1 MRIAR
6 LEIEVILDES
16 EEPFPT
22 NREDIRRYGRQVLRA
37 ALRDLDLPTFVIRSV
52 APVLRGGD
60 ASSYRVIISGAQRPP
75 ADPVGPPPQ
84 P

>member
-1 MRIAR
+1 
-6 LEIEVILDES
+6 
-16 EEPFPT
+16 
-22 NREDIRRYGRQVLRA
+22 VLRA

-60 ASSYRVIISGAQRPP
+60 ASSYRVVISGVQRPP